1 MVPIYHTCAIGQ
13 QHERQLN
20 KKFRPTAAQ
29 RRQKQQHTTPL
40 SGTDLQP
47 SPAPSRQEGAIQQ
60 ELPIMGP
67 LIDVLLVIVVV
78 VVGMV
83 IVLATMGMAEQQ
95 RWLPWREV
103 MVDMVMV
110 MVMHCLHHL

>member
-1 MVPIYHTCAIGQ
+1 
-13 QHERQLN
+13 
-20 KKFRPTAAQ
+20 
-29 RRQKQQHTTPL
+29 
-40 SGTDLQP
+40 
-47 SPAPSRQEGAIQQ
+47 
-60 ELPIMGP
+60 MGP